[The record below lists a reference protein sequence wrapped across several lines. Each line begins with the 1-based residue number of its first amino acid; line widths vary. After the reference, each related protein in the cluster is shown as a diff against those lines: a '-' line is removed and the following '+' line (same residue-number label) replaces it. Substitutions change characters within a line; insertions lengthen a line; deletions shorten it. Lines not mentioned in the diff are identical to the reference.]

1 MTGAKHPPGFS
12 DARRNHSACRKLNE
26 VIVFWAGGDSF
37 FVFLRISD
45 AAMSQPSLMP
55 AKRTNFFHG
64 NCPLANASRPLS
76 VALYTSKSEN

>member
-1 MTGAKHPPGFS
+1 MIGAKHPPGFS

-26 VIVFWAGGDSF
+26 VTYRFLGGGDSF

-64 NCPLANASRPLS
+64 NCQRESSALRGS
-76 VALYTSKSEN
+76 VYVEI